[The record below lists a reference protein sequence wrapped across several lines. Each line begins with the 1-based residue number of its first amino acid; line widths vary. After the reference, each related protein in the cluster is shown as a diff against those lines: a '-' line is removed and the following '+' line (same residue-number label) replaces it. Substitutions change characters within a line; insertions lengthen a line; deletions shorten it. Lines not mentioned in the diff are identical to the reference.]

1 MELGLEFTSMFT
13 LDPCGSLTWRL
24 LTNHSE
30 KQNKN
35 RVIEER
41 SEIHGFEIKFSIKIR
56 KTSH

>member
-41 SEIHGFEIKFSIKIR
+41 SEIHGIEMKFTIKVMKS
-56 KTSH
+56 SN